1 MKRINPVF
9 CLLAAILWFAAPTQV
24 FAQAFPSRPITIVV
38 PFPPGGVTDQTSRL
52 VGQKI
57 SESTGQT
64 VIIDNR
70 PGAGGQIGA
79 NVVKQARPDGYTL
92 FVANIGS
99 HAINQTLYNK
109 LSYDPI
115 KDFDP
120 ITCMIITP
128 QIVVVPPA
136 SPNKSIA
143 ELIAYAKANPGKV
156 TYASQSVGSGGHIA
170 GEVFKSKDNL
180 DILHVPYKGSAP
192 ALTDIMAGRVD
203 FLVDAFLTAYPL
215 IKDGRIRALAI
226 TADRR
231 SPLLPDLP
239 TMQELGYNGYDV
251 IPWFGIAAPAGTP
264 RPIIE
269 KLHAEFVKALRHPD
283 IVKRLAEVGVDVV
296 ANTPEEF
303 AAMIKSETARWG
315 EVVKASGARVD

>member
-1 MKRINPVF
+1 MKRMNPVV
-9 CLLAAILWFAAPTQV
+9 CLLATLMCFAGPGEA
-24 FAQAFPSRPITIVV
+24 FAQAFPARPITIVV

-57 SESTGQT
+57 SENTGQA

-79 NVVKQARPDGYTL
+79 NVVKQARPDGYTV

-99 HAINQTLYNK
+99 HAINQSLYNK

-115 KDFDP
+115 RDFEP
-120 ITCMIITP
+120 VTCMIITP

-192 ALTDIMAGRVD
+192 ALADIMAGRVD

-231 SPLLPDLP
+231 SPLLPNLP

-251 IPWFGIAAPAGTP
+251 NPWFGIAAPAGTP
-264 RPIIE
+264 RPIIDR
-269 KLHAEFVKALRHPD
+269 LNAEFVKALRYPD

-296 ANTPEEF
+296 ANTPDEF
-303 AAMIKSETARWG
+303 SAMIKSETARWG

>member
-1 MKRINPVF
+1 MKRMNTVLCALTAAF
-9 CLLAAILWFAAPTQV
+9 CLTGPTLAL
-24 FAQAFPSRPITIVV
+24 AQAFPSRPITIVV

-57 SESTGQT
+57 SENTGQP

-79 NVVKQARPDGYTL
+79 NAVKQARPDGYTV

-99 HAINQTLYNK
+99 HAINQTLYSK

-115 KDFDP
+115 KDFEP
-120 ITCMIITP
+120 VTCMIMTP
-128 QIVVVPPA
+128 QIVVVPPT
-136 SPNKSIA
+136 SSNRSIA

-170 GEVFKSKDNL
+170 GEVFKSKDKL

-226 TADRR
+226 TAARR

-239 TMQELGYNGYDV
+239 TMQELGYHGYDV

-264 RPIIE
+264 RPVIE
-269 KLHAEFVKALRHPD
+269 RLHAEFVKALRHPD

-303 AAMIKSETARWG
+303 GAMIRSETARWG
-315 EVVKASGARVD
+315 VVVKASGARVD

>member
-1 MKRINPVF
+1 MRRIDPVVCF
-9 CLLAAILWFAAPTQV
+9 VAILLGLAGPAEV
-24 FAQAFPSRPITIVV
+24 LAQAFPSKPITIVV

-52 VGQKI
+52 VGRKI
-57 SESTGQT
+57 SENTGQP

-79 NVVKQARPDGYTL
+79 NVVKQARPDGYMV

-99 HAINQTLYNK
+99 HAINQTLYSK

-115 KDFDP
+115 KDFEP
-120 ITCMIITP
+120 VTCMIQTP
-128 QIVVVPPA
+128 QVVVVPPT
-136 SPNKSIA
+136 SPIKSIA

-170 GEVFKSKDNL
+170 GEVFKSKDHL

-192 ALTDIMAGRVD
+192 ALADIMAGRVD
-203 FLVDAFLTAYPL
+203 FFVDAFLTAYPL

-226 TADRR
+226 TADKR

-239 TMQELGYNGYDV
+239 TMQELGYFGYDV

-264 RPIIE
+264 RPVIE
-269 KLHAEFVKALRHPD
+269 RLNAEFVKALRSPD
-283 IVKRLAEVGVDVV
+283 VVKRLAEVGVDVV
-296 ANTPEEF
+296 ANSPDEF

-315 EVVKASGARVD
+315 EVVKASGARAD